1 MSFSNTAE
9 TAINTYIFK
18 GTDVSWNG
26 NTDLYY
32 ALYTS
37 DPGET
42 GSATTNEIAYTN
54 YARVAAARATDFT
67 VSGATVEN
75 AVQVQ
80 FPTCGVTGATATHVG
95 LVTSSAGAGTLIVSG
110 ALSASQ
116 AIAQNG
122 TPQFAAGDF
131 VFTLD

>member
-9 TAINTYIFK
+9 TAINTYIFI

-26 NTDLYY
+26 NANLYF
-32 ALYTS
+32 ALFS
-37 DPGET
+37 ADPGEA
-42 GSATTNEIAYTN
+42 GSAVTNEVAYTN
-54 YARVAAARATDFT
+54 YARVAGVRATDFT
-67 VSGATVEN
+67 VSGATVSN

-80 FPTCGVTGATATHVG
+80 FPTCGVTGATATHAGIVS
-95 LVTSSAGAGTLIVSG
+95 SSAGAGTLIVSG

-116 AIAQNG
+116 TISQNG
-122 TPQFAAGDF
+122 TPQFAIGDF